1 MYKMFEINKREVRFE
16 EPAADDLPSLKK
28 PKVKTEGAKES
39 AAAPETSETAPAG
52 SVDKLM
58 NA

>member
-1 MYKMFEINKREVRFE
+1 MYTMFDINKREVRFE

-28 PKVKTEGAKES
+28 PKFKTEGAKEA
-39 AAAPETSETAPAG
+39 AAAPETSETAPTG
-52 SVDKLM
+52 SADKVM

>member
-1 MYKMFEINKREVRFE
+1 MYAMFDINKREVRFE

-28 PKVKTEGAKES
+28 PKVKTEGTKES
-39 AAAPETSETAPAG
+39 AAAPETSETAPTG
-52 SVDKLM
+52 SVDKVT